1 MNYEEKLNQQEAL
14 KPHYEQMPIGTM
26 CRKLIDKKY
35 RYTLAPKQELA
46 VNPLLR
52 SKLQADME
60 KSATVRSA
68 AQLHYELREE
78 DGNLELSLEQ
88 GNWQTLAVL
97 VDNNPAIVAASG
109 FIDNLLQ
116 TLFDLASEL
125 NGKGIYHLCY
135 APQDIMV
142 RKSDRLPQLICHGS
156 SFLGSSMMKTLY
168 ADYAQFV
175 APEVLDQSQ
184 ADERSEVY
192 SLGKL
197 MEWLYSQGSM
207 PIEYKSVVEKAV
219 KEQPESRYATV
230 AELKAA
236 LQKRRDL
243 RKSVLTMAAAF
254 AIVLLCIGLYFELM
268 PETYNV
274 EYVEGTAKSQT
285 ENFDNIEETS
295 FKNDAEL
302 GLEADSLDSLT
313 ADERAQ
319 MEAYMQ
325 KAEDI
330 FRKQYKK
337 EADRIM
343 SKVYSKEGM
352 SLSEH
357 AFIAASNAMTEQLT
371 NTERRLAAE
380 VGLTDDKAVRIA
392 AEVNS
397 MLTKQKREKLQS
409 KGIQK

>member
-14 KPHYEQMPIGTM
+14 KPHYEQMPIGMM

-35 RYTLAPKQELA
+35 RYTLVPKQALA

-52 SKLQADME
+52 GKLQADME
-60 KSATVRSA
+60 QSATVRSA

-78 DGNLELSLEQ
+78 EGSLELSLEQ

-109 FIDNLLQ
+109 FIDNLLRA
-116 TLFDLASEL
+116 LFDLAAEL

-142 RKSDRLPQLICHGS
+142 RKSDRLPQLVCHGS
-156 SFLGSSMMKTLY
+156 SFLSSSMMQTLY
-168 ADYAQFV
+168 EDYAQFV
-175 APEVLDQSQ
+175 APEVLNQSQ

-207 PIEYKSVVEKAV
+207 PIEYKSVVAKAV
-219 KEQPESRYATV
+219 KEEPENRYATV
-230 AELKAA
+230 AELKTA

-243 RKSVLTMAAAF
+243 HRSVLTLGAAV
-254 AIVLLCIGLYFELM
+254 AIVLLCIGLYFELT

-274 EYVEGTAKSQT
+274 EYVEGTAKSQV
-285 ENFDNIEETS
+285 ENIEETA
-295 FKNDAEL
+295 FKNNAEL
-302 GLEADSLDSLT
+302 GLESDSLDTLT
-313 ADERAQ
+313 VEERAE

-352 SLSEH
+352 SLSEN
-357 AFIAASNAMTEQLT
+357 AFIATSNAMTEQLT
-371 NTERRLAAE
+371 NAERRLAAE
-380 VGLTDDKAVRIA
+380 VGITEDKAVRIA
-392 AEVNS
+392 SEVNTA
-397 MLTKQKREKLQS
+397 LNKEKREKLERMGFQR
-409 KGIQK
+409 

>member
-14 KPHYEQMPIGTM
+14 KPHYEQMPIGMM

-35 RYTLAPKQELA
+35 RYTLVPKQELA
-46 VNPLLR
+46 ANPLLR
-52 SKLQADME
+52 GKLQADME
-60 KSATVRSA
+60 KGATVRSA

-78 DGNLELSLEQ
+78 EDGLELSLEQ

-109 FIDNLLQ
+109 FIDNLLRA
-116 TLFDLASEL
+116 LFDLAAEL

-142 RKSDRLPQLICHGS
+142 RKSDRLPQLVCHGS
-156 SFLGSSMMKTLY
+156 SFLGSSMMQTLY
-168 ADYAQFV
+168 EDYAQFV
-175 APEVLDQSQ
+175 APEVLNQSQ

-197 MEWLYSQGSM
+197 IEWLYSQGSM
-207 PIEYKSVVEKAV
+207 PIEYKSVVAKAV
-219 KEQPESRYATV
+219 KEEPENRYATV
-230 AELKAA
+230 AELKTA
-236 LQKRRDL
+236 LHKRRDL
-243 RKSVLTMAAAF
+243 HRSVLTLGAAV
-254 AIVLLCIGLYFELM
+254 ILVLLCIGLYFELM
-268 PETYNV
+268 PETYDV
-274 EYVEGTAKSQT
+274 EYVEGTAKSKM
-285 ENFDNIEETS
+285 ENIEETA
-295 FKNDAEL
+295 FKNNAEL
-302 GLEADSLDSLT
+302 GLESDSLDTLT
-313 ADERAQ
+313 VEERAE

-352 SLSEH
+352 SLSEN
-357 AFIAASNAMTEQLT
+357 AFIASSNAMTEQLT
-371 NTERRLAAE
+371 NAERRLAAE
-380 VGLTDDKAVRIA
+380 AGITEDKAVRIA
-392 AEVNS
+392 SEVNS
-397 MLTKQKREKLQS
+397 ALNKEKQEKLERMGFQR
-409 KGIQK
+409 

>member
-14 KPHYEQMPIGTM
+14 KPHYEQMPIGMM

-35 RYTLAPKQELA
+35 RYTLVPKPALA

-52 SKLQADME
+52 AKLQADME
-60 KSATVRSA
+60 QSATVRSA

-78 DGNLELSLEQ
+78 EGSLELSLEQ
-88 GNWQTLAVL
+88 GNWQTLAAL
-97 VDNNPAIVAASG
+97 VDSNPAIVAASG
-109 FIDNLLQ
+109 FIDNLLRA
-116 TLFDLASEL
+116 LFDLAAEL

-142 RKSDRLPQLICHGS
+142 RKSDRLPQLVCHGS
-156 SFLGSSMMKTLY
+156 SFLGSSMMQTLY
-168 ADYAQFV
+168 EDYAAFV
-175 APEVLDQSQ
+175 APEVLNQSQ

-207 PIEYKSVVEKAV
+207 PIEYKSVVAKAV
-219 KEQPESRYATV
+219 KAEPESRYATV
-230 AELKAA
+230 AELKTA
-236 LQKRRDL
+236 LQKRREL
-243 RKSVLTMAAAF
+243 HRSVLTLGAAVVL
-254 AIVLLCIGLYFELM
+254 VLLCIGLYFELT

-274 EYVEGTAKSQT
+274 EYVEGTAKSQM
-285 ENFDNIEETS
+285 ENIEETG

-302 GLEADSLDSLT
+302 GLEADSLDTLT
-313 ADERAQ
+313 VDERAE

-352 SLSEH
+352 SLSES
-357 AFIAASNAMTEQLT
+357 AFIATSNAMTEQLT
-371 NTERRLAAE
+371 NAERRLAAE
-380 VGLTDDKAVRIA
+380 AGITEAKAVRIA
-392 AEVNS
+392 SEVNS
-397 MLTKQKREKLQS
+397 ALNKEKREKLQS
-409 KGIQK
+409 KGFQR

>member
-14 KPHYEQMPIGTM
+14 KPHYEQMPIGMM

-35 RYTLAPKQELA
+35 RYTLVPKQALA

-52 SKLQADME
+52 GKLQADME
-60 KSATVRSA
+60 QSATVRSA

-78 DGNLELSLEQ
+78 EGSLELSLEQ

-109 FIDNLLQ
+109 FIDNLLRA
-116 TLFDLASEL
+116 LFDLAAEL

-142 RKSDRLPQLICHGS
+142 RKSDRLPQLVCHGS
-156 SFLGSSMMKTLY
+156 SFLGSSMMQTLY
-168 ADYAQFV
+168 EDYAQFV
-175 APEVLDQSQ
+175 APEVLNQSQ

-207 PIEYKSVVEKAV
+207 PIEYKSVVAKAV
-219 KEQPESRYATV
+219 KEEPENRYATV
-230 AELKAA
+230 AELKTA

-243 RKSVLTMAAAF
+243 HRSVLTLGAAV
-254 AIVLLCIGLYFELM
+254 AIVLLCIGLYFELT

-274 EYVEGTAKSQT
+274 EYVEGTAKSQV
-285 ENFDNIEETS
+285 ENIEETA
-295 FKNDAEL
+295 FKNNAEL
-302 GLEADSLDSLT
+302 GLESDSLDTLT
-313 ADERAQ
+313 VEERAE

-352 SLSEH
+352 SLSEN
-357 AFIAASNAMTEQLT
+357 AFIATSNAMTEQLT
-371 NTERRLAAE
+371 NAERRLAAE
-380 VGLTDDKAVRIA
+380 AGITEDKAVRIA
-392 AEVNS
+392 SEVNTA
-397 MLTKQKREKLQS
+397 LNKEKREKLERMGFQR
-409 KGIQK
+409 